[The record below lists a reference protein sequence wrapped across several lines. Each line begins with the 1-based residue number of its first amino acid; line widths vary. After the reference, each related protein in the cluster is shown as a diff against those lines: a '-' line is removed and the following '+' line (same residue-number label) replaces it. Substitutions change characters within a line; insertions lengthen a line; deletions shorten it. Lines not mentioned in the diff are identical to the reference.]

1 MKPMPTQLKATQQH
15 HKNVMNV
22 CPYFASALH
31 GSTKYATFYLVANA
45 VIKAR
50 QGNNKVDYQPRC
62 TTWLKR
68 STAIYIPARHIY
80 DMNGM
85 MNTQAF
91 CALQSVPK
99 QLHMLYTGTKDD
111 QAVLPT
117 KTWHNALRW
126 PER

>member
-1 MKPMPTQLKATQQH
+1 MPTQLKATQQH

-68 STAIYIPARHIY
+68 STAIYIPARHIS

-99 QLHMLYTGTKDD
+99 QLHMLLYTGTKDD